1 MRSLALI
8 LFTLAV
14 VCPPTYGAPPPKLD
28 VTFTIP
34 KDFTGILVMVFNMPG
49 GLIFDKEY
57 DIANAPS
64 HQPESI
70 TVDFDLDGLARIGRQ
85 TLPFGEG
92 KQIIVEQETNKEI
105 PLTFRTQD
113 LRRPLPPRAAL
124 TDGGTLILLKDR
136 KEFSVQLFL
145 VGDPSKF
152 PAIFDHKQHA
162 VQIAA
167 TLSKHFGLPVTPESL
182 FPSDEKK

>member
-1 MRSLALI
+1 MRSIALI

-14 VCPPTYGAPPPKLD
+14 VCSPTRGAPPPKLD
-28 VTFTIP
+28 ITFTIP
-34 KDFTGILVMVFNMPG
+34 KDYTGILVMAFDMPG

-64 HQPESI
+64 HLPESI

-85 TLPFGEG
+85 TLPFGDG
-92 KQIIVEQETNKEI
+92 KQIVVERETNKEI
-105 PLTFRTQD
+105 PLVFRTQD
-113 LRRPLPPRAAL
+113 LSHPLPPRAAL
-124 TDGGTLILLKDR
+124 TDGGTLLLLKGR
-136 KEFSVQLFL
+136 KEFGVRLFL

-167 TLSKHFGLPVTPESL
+167 TLAKHFGLPVTPESL
-182 FPSDEKK
+182 CPSDKKK